1 MRLKENNNE
10 KEKTSENKKTNAKKV
25 KKISKSTVVE
35 EIKPDIEVNSTSED
49 KVTKRTVDNEEVVFL
64 DKQDEVEPTEEINN
78 ARKKRRRS
86 SASIE

>member
-1 MRLKENNNE
+1 MRLKENSNE

-49 KVTKRTVDNEEVVFL
+49 KVTKRTVDNEEVVFF

>member
-1 MRLKENNNE
+1 MRLKENSNE